1 MTNSRWVPCLAQ
13 KEKGSEGYS
22 KTVHPEKAFATK
34 PDDLSL
40 TAEIHMAAG
49 ELCQLP
55 SDLVDLCM
63 GCVCP
68 HTHTQAKYLKV
79 AEQRS
84 LIPISVLPRP
94 KNRTPKGPHSGTKT
108 LEPSP
113 PCGEPPSSK
122 QGWSKFSITRMTA
135 NTGREVSVP
144 SPFLRTL
151 QQVMG

>member
-1 MTNSRWVPCLAQ
+1 MTNARWVPRLAQ
-13 KEKGSEGYS
+13 KKKGSEGYS

-40 TAEIHMAAG
+40 TAEIHMAAR

-55 SDLVDLCM
+55 SDLVDLRM

-79 AEQRS
+79 AEQQS

-94 KNRTPKGPHSGTKT
+94 KNRTPKGPAVELRPWNYLHPV
-108 LEPSP
+108 ENHPAPSRA
-113 PCGEPPSSK
+113 GPSL
-122 QGWSKFSITRMTA
+122 A
-135 NTGREVSVP
+135 
-144 SPFLRTL
+144 
-151 QQVMG
+151 